1 RQGWMN
7 QWLEELFRE
16 IHPRATLEEIE
27 GDIKQKPQEATAR
40 YLAFLALL
48 SQMAHFPPV
57 KLVGDAERP
66 GRGAIE
72 VDLVL
77 DVGNSRTCGLLIEAA
92 GELGVNLNDS
102 YELAL
107 RDLSHPECVHAR
119 PFESRI
125 EFAQAWFG
133 KNDLSRLGGRASA
146 LVWPIMTR
154 VGPEAT
160 RLAAR
165 R

>member
-1 RQGWMN
+1 MN

-16 IHPRATLEEIE
+16 IHPRATPEEIE
-27 GDIKQKPQEATAR
+27 NDIKQKPQEATAR
-40 YLAFLALL
+40 YLAFLGLL
-48 SQMAHFPPV
+48 AEAIHFPPI

-102 YELAL
+102 YELRCAT
-107 RDLSHPECVHAR
+107 
-119 PFESRI
+119 SRI
-125 EFAQAWFG
+125 PRACTPGRSNRGSSSPRPGSARTICRAWAAAPMP
-133 KNDLSRLGGRASA
+133 SSGR
-146 LVWPIMTR
+146 P
-154 VGPEAT
+154 
-160 RLAAR
+160 
-165 R
+165 